1 VSSRVAAFFDMDHT
15 LIRVNSGRLWLD
27 FLRARGEIS
36 MVQMLRAL
44 GWLTQYKLSVLDM
57 ETVSKKVVAGMVG
70 ESEDELADKSRRFF
84 AEQIVPHIADEGR
97 NAILRHRAAGHEIA
111 LLTSSTRYVAG
122 PLAEALGIEHV
133 LCTRLGVK
141 DGRFDG
147 TIDPPPCY
155 GAGKVAHAE
164 RFGRELGLDLEGSF
178 FYTDSYSDLPMLERV
193 AGARVI
199 NPDARLAR
207 YAARVGW
214 EVSAW

>member
-1 VSSRVAAFFDMDHT
+1 MDHT

-36 MVQMLRAL
+36 MVQMLKAL

-57 ETVSKKVVAGMVG
+57 ETVSQKVVAGMAG
-70 ESEDELADKSRRFF
+70 DSEDELADKSRSFF
-84 AEQIVPHIADEGR
+84 ADHIAHHIADEGR
-97 NAILRHRAAGHEIA
+97 HAILRHRAAGHEIA
-111 LLTSSTRYVAG
+111 LLTSSTRYVAE
-122 PLAEALGIEHV
+122 PLAEALAIEHV

-141 DGRFDG
+141 GGRFDG
-147 TIDPPPCY
+147 TIELPACY

-164 RFGRELGLDLEGSF
+164 RFSRELGLDLEGSF

-193 AGARVI
+193 AGARVV

-214 EVSAW
+214 EVQSW